1 MYFKLPNIKVV
12 VSFVRLVCL
21 IMCIFLSNVCMKIN
35 RDTHTCARCNTR
47 FSAYF
52 CSICKLFT
60 GEDKHPYHCTKCGIC
75 RLVDTLCTECRKMKC
90 SFLRACD
97 NKKSDLPQDSNIW
110 PPGYRLGALSTEL
123 QGDSWRARPCIA
135 IMYNVLLIHA
145 T

>member
-75 RLVDTLCTECRKMKC
+75 RLVDTLYTECRKMKC

-97 NKKSDLPQDSNIW
+97 NKKSDLRRIRTYGLPDTGWALYPLSYRET
-110 PPGYRLGALSTEL
+110 PGELGHVL
-123 QGDSWRARPCIA
+123 Q
-135 IMYNVLLIHA
+135 
-145 T
+145 